1 MYTEF
6 VITMTIPAVGLVLI
20 IVFYCGRLWTIRQAA
35 RAATE
40 ETADAETGALQKQ
53 GDTPEDTN
61 AAAVRSHRCVALPAS
76 RGSGVGAEAGGCHS
90 NPGRACRHGQPWPLA
105 AQWWWSSALA
115 ETAISGSNARRAII

>member
-20 IVFYCGRLWTIRQAA
+20 IAFYCVRLWTIRQAA

-53 GDTPEDTN
+53 GDTLDDTQ
-61 AAAVRSHRCVALPAS
+61 AAVRSNRDLCV
-76 RGSGVGAEAGGCHS
+76 
-90 NPGRACRHGQPWPLA
+90 WLA
-105 AQWWWSSALA
+105 IGWLFMVQ
-115 ETAISGSNARRAII
+115 